1 MLEAK
6 KLELIQEKVCCFPG
20 LGQLYADCTRSTPR
34 KPQLKSSNVKTKN
47 KLVKEMLMPSASE
60 NGPSA
65 AEDEEGVAGVVETL
79 TPADHDSRDPHHLA
93 DAPLSEEH
101 LHVAKLIRMFQV
113 VVAEGEELAAD
124 GL

>member
-1 MLEAK
+1 
-6 KLELIQEKVCCFPG
+6 
-20 LGQLYADCTRSTPR
+20 
-34 KPQLKSSNVKTKN
+34 
-47 KLVKEMLMPSASE
+47 MPSASE

-79 TPADHDSRDPHHLA
+79 TPTDHDSRDPHHLA
-93 DAPLSEEH
+93 DAPHSEEH

-113 VVAEGEELAAD
+113 VVAEGEGLAAD